1 MKNKTKTTRTT
12 ETKRMIALAVMFL
25 FLVVLATLVVTPWL
39 DRLMEPDMQAKV
51 KKWVDSLGVI
61 GWIAML
67 GIQILQIIIAF
78 IPGEPVEIL
87 SGVFYGTWG
96 GLILCMIGSVIASAA
111 VFALTRKFGLPLI
124 YRLFSKEKVE
134 SYEFL
139 RSSQKIETAAFIL
152 FLLPGTPKDMLT
164 YIAGI
169 SKIKM
174 SRFLLITTFARIP
187 SIITGT
193 IAGDTLL
200 SNWKLA
206 LAIFLLTGAVGLIG
220 IHYRGRIEKYLHR
233 ISRKK

>member
-25 FLVVLATLVVTPWL
+25 FLMALATLVVTPWL

-51 KKWVDSLGVI
+51 KEWVDSLGVI

-87 SGVFYGTWG
+87 SGVLYGTWG
-96 GLILCMIGSVIASAA
+96 GLVLCMIGSVIASAA
-111 VFALTRKFGLPLI
+111 VFALTRNFGLPLI

-134 SYEFL
+134 SYTFL

-169 SKIKM
+169 STIKI

-187 SIITGT
+187 SIVTGT

-220 IHYRGRIEKYLHR
+220 IHYRERIEKHLHR